1 MVTFLHCAKKDM
13 NNVVEYYNFPSH
25 RVLDNTNICI
35 SLEDRLK
42 SVRRHSKI
50 MHVDSGKCL
59 TPCKILKISMSSLSS
74 QISQFTKNVS
84 GPQMII
90 HFPKW
95 IEISKENVLYTS
107 LSLLAEIGGYVGI
120 FLGYSLLNLA
130 DVVYNYTNYRFSAAN
145 F

>member
-1 MVTFLHCAKKDM
+1 MVTFLHCAKKDITLL
-13 NNVVEYYNFPSH
+13 NNTFPSL
-25 RVLDNTNICI
+25 RVLDNTKICI
-35 SLEDRLK
+35 SLDDRLK
-42 SVRRHSKI
+42 SVRGHSKI

-59 TPCKILKISMSSLSS
+59 TPCKILKISMSSFSS

-95 IEISKENVLYTS
+95 IEINKENVLYTS

>member
-1 MVTFLHCAKKDM
+1 
-13 NNVVEYYNFPSH
+13 
-25 RVLDNTNICI
+25 
-35 SLEDRLK
+35 
-42 SVRRHSKI
+42 
-50 MHVDSGKCL
+50 
-59 TPCKILKISMSSLSS
+59 
-74 QISQFTKNVS
+74 
-84 GPQMII
+84 MII